1 MAKKILSTDGVVSF
15 GKLLAASIVA
25 AFVAALTLATFYF
38 TRESDQNERIIK
50 VTTSLDNH
58 IKSSDDTFQSLDK
71 TMREQRQHNEKM
83 SNSLTEV
90 TAVQQI
96 LKDED
101 KRLCRKI
108 EDLEKKVQGE

>member
-1 MAKKILSTDGVVSF
+1 MPNKILSADGIISF
-15 GKLLAASIVA
+15 GKILAAAIIA

-58 IKSSDDTFQSLDK
+58 TQQAKETFEDLNT
-71 TMREQRQHNEKM
+71 TMREQRQHNVKM
-83 SNSLTEV
+83 SNSLAEV

-96 LKDED
+96 LKEEDE
-101 KRLCRKI
+101 RLCRKI
-108 EDLEKKVQGE
+108 EDLEAKIKDE